1 MIFFPFHISTF
12 SLHYLP
18 LRAGGVCIFTALHQV
33 HCPQPESFITLSKP
47 SLEQTSNNAASNLGR
62 NKQLSAI
69 TSLNW
74 CAKAT
79 LISLIMNN
87 GGGNRDACLCKFP
100 HTVISFMLDSQN
112 SDGTKTISIL
122 VLPLSFCLFFHVFLD
137 VSSFKPPPFMK
148 CEPEPAICQTDT
160 NTFSV
165 IAKDQKSVQ
174 DCASFTSH
182 LLWTAHSPSIDGP
195 YFLLLS
201 IPAICISIVSLL
213 TPLFV
218 FLSLFPLQCHV
229 FSHLFFH
236 FSSYLCHY
244 CRFPPIFCIRPLS
257 PATIWFRN
265 KYSSRILQDYVLVS
279 SFFFVLSSFRGPL
292 FLLSLLFIFHFSHL
306 FVKSCVDQPDKPD
319 LMSEIWTLFGRILMS
334 LGRGSE
340 KSIK

>member
-1 MIFFPFHISTF
+1 MIFFPFHLSTF

-18 LRAGGVCIFTALHQV
+18 FCAGGVCFFTAPRQV

-47 SLEQTSNNAASNLGR
+47 LLEQTSNNAASNLGR

-112 SDGTKTISIL
+112 SDAIKTISIL
-122 VLPLSFCLFFHVFLD
+122 VLLLGFCLVFSCFSWCVFLQT
-137 VSSFKPPPFMK
+137 SSFHKVWTRVCHMSDRHEHF
-148 CEPEPAICQTDT
+148 QR
-160 NTFSV
+160 
-165 IAKDQKSVQ
+165 
-174 DCASFTSH
+174 DCKRPRRVCKTASFTSH
-182 LLWTAHSPSIDGP
+182 LLGTAHSPSIDGP
-195 YFLLLS
+195 YFLLFS

-218 FLSLFPLQCHV
+218 FLSLFPLQCNV
-229 FSHLFFH
+229 FLHLFFH

-257 PATIWFRN
+257 PVTIWFRN

-279 SFFFVLSSFRGPL
+279 SSFFLLSSAVLF
-292 FLLSLLFIFHFSHL
+292 FLLSLLFILHFSHL

-319 LMSEIWTLFGRILMS
+319 LMSEICLLFGRILMS
-334 LGRGSE
+334 LSRGSE